1 MGFERGLLHEVG
13 LVDPGLDCPADQ
25 RPLQQAQG
33 VAILLQKPAA
43 RGNVAGAGLLQE
55 DLRPY
60 LPLFHGPLQKRSYGL
75 WEGRGFTK
83 PGIVA

>member
-1 MGFERGLLHEVG
+1 MGFERGLLHEVR
-13 LVDPGLDCPADQ
+13 LVDPRPDRVADQ
-25 RPLQQAQG
+25 RAGQEPQV

-75 WEGRGFTK
+75 WEGRCFTK